1 MFLPPC
7 WHFLAPQAVNIWR
20 SQRNANI
27 LANAKVFFQQAACS
41 TYTKQRHKHIRYFH
55 LKWPKGCHH
64 NLHSGEVQSMGGQ
77 QGSFSYSC
85 LCQHSCQSKQ
95 LTNFKPYQHPKG
107 GVHKGR
113 GDCVLSALQARLVY
127 TAVSLTAHRIH
138 SMYRGF
144 YILAS
149 DEPIPIVVVKCI
161 SAFVYFF
168 FFCISQQHDC
178 PLFGLGYHQ

>member
-27 LANAKVFFQQAACS
+27 LANAKVFFQQAECS

-113 GDCVLSALQARLVY
+113 GGTVCCQHCRHVQCIQQSA
-127 TAVSLTAHRIH
+127 SLRTE
-138 SMYRGF
+138 
-144 YILAS
+144 YIQCTE
-149 DEPIPIVVVKCI
+149 DFIFQHPM
-161 SAFVYFF
+161 
-168 FFCISQQHDC
+168 SQYQ
-178 PLFGLGYHQ
+178 LWW

>member
-41 TYTKQRHKHIRYFH
+41 TYTKQRHKHIRCFH

-113 GDCVLSALQARLVY
+113 GGLCVVSIAGTSSVY
-127 TAVSLTAHRIH
+127 SSQPHYAQNTFNVQRILY
-138 SMYRGF
+138 SSIR
-144 YILAS
+144 
-149 DEPIPIVVVKCI
+149 
-161 SAFVYFF
+161 
-168 FFCISQQHDC
+168 
-178 PLFGLGYHQ
+178 